1 MVFSSSTFLM
11 AFLPLTLL
19 LYYGV
24 SGLMQILLFR
34 FWGPMQI
41 LQ

>member
-19 LYYGV
+19 LYYGC
-24 SGLMQILLFR
+24 SSTTGSAWR
-34 FWGPMQI
+34 
-41 LQ
+41 